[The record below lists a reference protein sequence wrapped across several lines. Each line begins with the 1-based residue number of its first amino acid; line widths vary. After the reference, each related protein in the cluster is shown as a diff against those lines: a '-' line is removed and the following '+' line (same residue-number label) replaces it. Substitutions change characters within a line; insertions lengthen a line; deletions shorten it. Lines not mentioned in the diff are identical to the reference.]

1 MINQWTD
8 DELQI
13 LKDHYKSKGSKF
25 VAEQINKSQK
35 AVTAKAA
42 RLGLSIPLLWS
53 DDEIKY
59 LKRYYSRKGPKFVAA
74 KLGKN
79 PDSVTAK
86 AAKLKIRFNGIRA
99 WSPWEDNYLRRHYN
113 NRKKI
118 LHSQDIKTYS
128 SISTSKG
135 EIS

>member
-42 RLGLSIPLLWS
+42 RLGLSLPLLWS
-53 DDEIKY
+53 DDEGQS
-59 LKRYYSRKGPKFVAA
+59 LLQLSLV
-74 KLGKN
+74 
-79 PDSVTAK
+79 
-86 AAKLKIRFNGIRA
+86 KI
-99 WSPWEDNYLRRHYN
+99 P
-113 NRKKI
+113 I
-118 LHSQDIKTYS
+118 L
-128 SISTSKG
+128 
-135 EIS
+135 